1 MPGPAA
7 PPRARGR
14 FARAARR
21 PGPRPRAARG
31 FTLIE
36 VLVAMTILAV
46 GVAALAMSAAAA
58 TRRADVLRTREH
70 ARWVASNAMAEWQAV
85 AGWPEIGTTN
95 TEATNLGRTWYVRTR
110 TQRVADDDLRRL
122 DIEVRNSPDAEG
134 YLYSVTGFV
143 GNPETRR

>member
-1 MPGPAA
+1 MSA
-7 PPRARGR
+7 RARP
-14 FARAARR
+14 ARR
-21 PGPRPRAARG
+21 ARG

-36 VLVAMTILAV
+36 ILVAMTILAV
-46 GVAALAMSAAAA
+46 GVSALVVSAAAA
-58 TRRADVLRTREH
+58 TRRADTLRTREY

-85 AGWPEIGTTN
+85 AGWPEVGTTD

-110 TQRVADDDLRRL
+110 TQRVADDDLRRI
-122 DIEVRNSPDAEG
+122 DVEVRAGRDEEG

>member
-1 MPGPAA
+1 MSAITRGGAHRPGRPGGRRRGARRAPAA
-7 PPRARGR
+7 
-14 FARAARR
+14 
-21 PGPRPRAARG
+21 G

-46 GVAALAMSAAAA
+46 GVSALVMSAASA
-58 TRRADVLRTREH
+58 TRRADTLRTREH

-95 TEATNLGRTWYVRTR
+95 TEARNVGRTWYVRTR

-122 DIEVRNSPDAEG
+122 DIEVRLERDADA
-134 YLYSVTGFV
+134 YLYTVTGFV